1 VELCTDVPPPGG
13 NKNVEAG
20 MIQEAHGKPRG
31 LSEFLKD
38 TTKLAHIDQ
47 ISNAVFSINQIG
59 FGGINAT
66 HGGLREGNPKN

>member
-20 MIQEAHGKPRG
+20 MIQETHGKPCG

-38 TTKLAHIDQ
+38 ITKLAHIDQ
-47 ISNAVFSINQIG
+47 IAYVVFSINQMG
-59 FGGINAT
+59 FSGIIAT
-66 HGGLREGNPKN
+66 HSLNP